1 MSTHVADKSYPG
13 TLHPRRYA
21 RNGRLV
27 RAQGVREAA
36 EALNHCLAWRRKEVA
51 SICVPHVG
59 SIPAGQSG
67 TVNYW
72 HGAFAAGVGAKK
84 LGARVIL
91 AKADTTNL
99 VSPYVDLQVGPV
111 NGTLVTT
118 DRVYSPKASSPA
130 DTLDEW
136 TYGYIEYDLPADNT
150 LYEWRLRASNYARP
164 IAVCIYEICGSPVWE
179 ADGAVNPEI
188 NVGGPIFDE
197 FHADALNLAINLRNS
212 NARHLWNWTR
222 PTDSAV
228 TIASGALTN
237 LNLLDATSTSV
248 SASTPGVTIT
258 NLRHRTVEVSTTP
271 CLFMVRASQASGNG
285 SVKLSDGTVTFSID
299 VDSTLEW
306 KSKAIQLPTWSS
318 RKWDLLVS
326 TGGNTMTVDAVS
338 LFEYGGAVLP
348 ASQTGFGTMA
358 FGVDP
363 FGNGP

>member
-1 MSTHVADKSYPG
+1 MSSHVADKQYPY
-13 TLHPRRYA
+13 TIQARRHV
-21 RNGRLV
+21 RNGRLPTAIHARWV
-27 RAQGVREAA
+27 A
-36 EALNHCLAWRRKEVA
+36 EALNHCLAFRRKEVA

-59 SIPAGQSG
+59 SVPAGQSG
-67 TVNYW
+67 TVTYW

-84 LGARVIL
+84 LAARVIL
-91 AKADTTNL
+91 AKADTATL

-136 TYGYIEYDLPADNT
+136 TYGYIEYDLPAANT

-164 IAVCIYEICGSPVWE
+164 IALCLFEVCGSPVWE

-188 NVGGPIFDE
+188 NVGGPIFDS
-197 FHADALNLAINLRNS
+197 FHSAALNLAINLRNS

-222 PTDSAV
+222 PTNSAV
-228 TIASGALTN
+228 TIASGALTSV
-237 LNLLDATSTSV
+237 NLLDGSSTSV
-248 SASTPGVTIT
+248 SSSSPGVTI
-258 NLRHRTVEVSTTP
+258 NNQRHRTVEVSTTP
-271 CLFMVRASQASGNG
+271 CLFMVRASQATGSG

-318 RKWDLLVS
+318 RKWDILVS
-326 TGGNTMTVDAVS
+326 TGGANMTVDAVS

-358 FGVDP
+358 FGTDP
-363 FGNGP
+363 FGDGP